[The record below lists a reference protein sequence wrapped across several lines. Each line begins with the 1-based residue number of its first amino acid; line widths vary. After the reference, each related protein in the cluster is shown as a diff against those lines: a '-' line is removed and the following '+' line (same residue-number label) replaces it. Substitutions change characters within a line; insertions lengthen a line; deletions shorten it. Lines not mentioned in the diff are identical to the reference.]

1 MQSFHKRSPITQRRR
16 QVLLTGASLMV
27 LSTANAP
34 IFAAEKTPLR
44 LAVAANFAAPMVTL
58 AQQFERSS
66 GIKVSISAGSTGKF
80 YAQIRQAAPFDVL
93 LAADTITIQNLIDE
107 GLADPKTRLTYAIG
121 HLALWSPE
129 PGLFGT
135 QAQAVE
141 KLKAGDFT
149 RFAIANPAVAP
160 YGAAAQA
167 VLKHL
172 GLADAWLKKRVQGQS
187 IGQTHQFVASG
198 NAELGFV
205 ALSQIQTADQPIAGS
220 VWQPPQNWYPLIR
233 QDAVLLNASKNP
245 FMGKAFLTFLASS
258 QAQDIIKQFGFDIL
272 PTLKDEDSYG
282 ASR

>member
-1 MQSFHKRSPITQRRR
+1 MPSSHQRSSITQRRR
-16 QVLLTGASLMV
+16 QALLTGASVML
-27 LSTANAP
+27 LSMANVP
-34 IFAAEKTPLR
+34 IFAAEQTPLR
-44 LAVAANFAAPMVTL
+44 IAVAANFAAPMVTL

-93 LAADTITIQNLIDE
+93 LAADTITVQNLIDQ

-121 HLALWSPE
+121 QLALWSPE

-135 QAQAVE
+135 QAQAIE
-141 KLKAGDFT
+141 KLKAGDFA
-149 RFAIANPAVAP
+149 RLAMANPTVAP

-205 ALSQIQTADQPIAGS
+205 ALSQIQTVDQPIAGS
-220 VWQPPQNWYPLIR
+220 VWQPPQDWYPLIR
-233 QDAVLLNASKNP
+233 QDAVLLSASKNP
-245 FMGKAFLTFLASS
+245 ALGKAFLTFLASS
-258 QAQDIIKQFGFDIL
+258 QAQDIIKTFGYQL
-272 PTLKDEDSYG
+272 EPNQ
-282 ASR
+282 